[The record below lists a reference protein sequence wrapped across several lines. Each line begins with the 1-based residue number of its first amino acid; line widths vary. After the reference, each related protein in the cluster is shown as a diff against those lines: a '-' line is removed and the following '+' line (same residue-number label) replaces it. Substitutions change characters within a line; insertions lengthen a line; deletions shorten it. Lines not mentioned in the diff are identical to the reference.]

1 MTFTHSGFHAACKK
15 MTFRVVLTDPASVT
29 RGQDRAGNQVGGGPL
44 GSKHGGFGETK
55 PSPGFRAG
63 VDRASDRSHKQV
75 SIQGA
80 GAE

>member
-1 MTFTHSGFHAACKK
+1 M
-15 MTFRVVLTDPASVT
+15 LTDPAVVT

-44 GSKHGGFGETK
+44 GSKHGTFWETK

-63 VDRASDRSHKQV
+63 GDKTSDRSHKQI